1 MKRILLFGFG
11 VMGKKHADTIMK
23 SKESKLIGVVDPN
36 NLVSNEYNYLDFYS
50 STDNINFKEQ
60 VDAVIVSSTT
70 NTHYLISENILNYNL
85 PLLIEKPVSTNLA
98 ETKKIINLC
107 IKSKNILQVGF
118 VELFNPTL
126 IFFNSLNIN
135 SFDEI
140 KIIRSSPAPSISRN
154 LENVLFDIT
163 IHDIAILENLLG
175 LKNLNIKNYSVKNK
189 NNKITEASIFLKSK
203 ETNIEIFSSINS
215 QKTERSWT
223 IKKNDDIYK
232 LDLLNKKIFINDK
245 ETKIPNNIS
254 ALELQLNHFLKRID
268 NNELDKEYLNS
279 VYKIHKFIYDL
290 Q

>member
-36 NLVSNEYNYLDFYS
+36 NSASNEYNYLDFYS

-215 QKTERSWT
+215 QKSERSWT